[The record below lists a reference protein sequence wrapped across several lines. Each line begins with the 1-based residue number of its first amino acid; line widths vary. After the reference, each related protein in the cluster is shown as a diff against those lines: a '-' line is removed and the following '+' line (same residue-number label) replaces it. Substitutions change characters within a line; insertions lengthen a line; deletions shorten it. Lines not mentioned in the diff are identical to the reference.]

1 MGLDSADRSRA
12 IRRDGKH
19 GECSECGDET
29 YLALTS
35 EGWRCAD
42 CLDADL
48 LAEVLD
54 LTHPDE

>member
-1 MGLDSADRSRA
+1 MSSGESSRET
-12 IRRDGKH
+12 RRDGKY

-35 EGWRCAD
+35 DGWLCAD